1 MRASEIS
8 SIVFLLA
15 YDRKSLQV
23 TRGNVPM
30 ETISGPGRRR
40 FLLHTRFTRRVY
52 PITVVAFL
60 VLQSSCGTQAL
71 TPWRRSE
78 QPGQVEQPQTV
89 TEAQPAPSA
98 VARQGIETS
107 SEIARQ
113 TIKPVP
119 FPESI
124 LAVPVSDTASA
135 QLKYDTVV
143 FGRTSDSSPSGWQY
157 RLNRNNQIVGFEFSN
172 RGGNRILPNRYD
184 IGKNL
189 LFTRDF
195 QFRFDD
201 RARQDIHLAVADWAP
216 SADRQFRLSELMNT
230 IMHFFPRN
238 YLPAIKGLDGR
249 YVVTLP
255 TGEQVEFNALT
266 REILSGVFAE
276 APVDLTPNRAAR
288 KFPAVTYSG
297 KGLVVRVNA
306 RGADPRLGTTATI
319 TTGSPAADCS
329 KGRNCDQCQVP
340 SRELWN
346 QNGAVRFKFPTDAE
360 FDQYLRSRC
369 GFGLPVIESS
379 LVIASGVNN

>member
-1 MRASEIS
+1 MIEKVGKLHAGMIPGGDIRSRKK
-8 SIVFLLA
+8 VFLLL
-15 YDRKSLQV
+15 S
-23 TRGNVPM
+23 
-30 ETISGPGRRR
+30 
-40 FLLHTRFTRRVY
+40 RFTRRLY
-52 PITVVAFL
+52 PRAVVAFL
-60 VLQSSCGTQAL
+60 ILQSSCGTLAITRWL
-71 TPWRRSE
+71 RSE
-78 QPGQVEQPQTV
+78 QPGEVEQAQTASD
-89 TEAQPAPSA
+89 AQPTPSA
-98 VARQGIETS
+98 VTRQENETP

-113 TIKPVP
+113 TIIPVP
-119 FPESI
+119 FPESV
-124 LAVPVSDTASA
+124 LAVPVTNTTSA

-143 FGRTSDSSPSGWQY
+143 FGRTFDSFSSGWQY
-157 RLNRNNQIVGFEFSN
+157 RVNRNNQIVGFEFSN

-184 IGKNL
+184 IDKNL

-201 RARQDIHLAVADWAP
+201 RARQDIHLAVTDWAP

-230 IMHFFPRN
+230 VMYFFPRN
-238 YLPAIKGLDGR
+238 YLPAITSLDGR

-255 TGEQVEFNALT
+255 TGEQIEFNALT

-276 APVDLTPNRAAR
+276 APVDLTPNRATR
-288 KFPAVTYSG
+288 KFPAVTYGG
-297 KGLVVRVNA
+297 KGVVVRVNA

-346 QNGAVRFKFPTDAE
+346 QNGAVRFRFSTDAE

-369 GFGLPVIESS
+369 GFGLPVIESNFVVVS
-379 LVIASGVNN
+379 SVNN

>member
-1 MRASEIS
+1 MVTAAPSRKR
-8 SIVFLLA
+8 VFLF
-15 YDRKSLQV
+15 R
-23 TRGNVPM
+23 
-30 ETISGPGRRR
+30 
-40 FLLHTRFTRRVY
+40 TRFAHWLY
-52 PITVVAFL
+52 PTIVLAFL
-60 VLQSSCGTQAL
+60 FFQSSCGTQL
-71 TPWRRSE
+71 LSRWRR
-78 QPGQVEQPQTV
+78 QVEQAPTTGAESTALTAPQP
-89 TEAQPAPSA
+89 EFQSIP
-98 VARQGIETS
+98 
-107 SEIARQ
+107 EIAPPV
-113 TIKPVP
+113 IKPVP
-119 FPESI
+119 FPESL
-124 LAVPVSDTASA
+124 LAAPAINMTST
-135 QLKYDTVV
+135 QLKYDTIL
-143 FGRTSDSSPSGWQY
+143 FGRTSDAAPSGWQY
-157 RLNRNNQIVGFEFSN
+157 RVNRKEQIVGFEFSN
-172 RGGNRILPNRYD
+172 RGGNRILPTRYD

-297 KGLVVRVNA
+297 KGVVVRVNA

-369 GFGLPVIESS
+369 GFGLPVIAPSFVVASS
-379 LVIASGVNN
+379 VNN